1 MLANLLLKN
10 MSEIKAFNYM
20 LAISAFGQLVLIT
33 FPFAGL
39 HIYIANFL
47 VVGPACGM
55 FSAWL
60 LILERRVPP
69 KNSGTV
75 LMLARTLSVGI
86 STASPLIST
95 LTPPYPSVVT
105 LAFCAMAL
113 IAVLRLP
120 PAGCYSTSP
129 VR

>member
-1 MLANLLLKN
+1 
-10 MSEIKAFNYM
+10 MSEVKAFNLM
-20 LAISAFGQLVLIT
+20 LAISAFGQLILIG

-60 LILERRVPP
+60 LILEKRVPP
-69 KNSGTV
+69 QNSGTV
-75 LMLARTLSVGI
+75 LMLSRTLSVGI
-86 STASPLIST
+86 STASPMIST

-105 LAFCAMAL
+105 LAVCTMAL
-113 IAVLRLP
+113 LAVLRLP
-120 PAGCYSTSP
+120 PAGCFSK
-129 VR
+129 